1 MTRAEQ
7 IRCEWNKTTNPDK
20 MLKHNRL
27 IRIYFMISAGNR
39 PDYFFPIFSA
49 TDGSVL

>member
-1 MTRAEQ
+1 MTCAEQ
-7 IRCEWNKTTNPDK
+7 IRREWNKTTNPDK
-20 MLKHNRL
+20 MLKHNFL
-27 IRIYFMISAGNR
+27 IRIFYDSAGNR